1 MCSESISVTSFWLLY
16 RDIRNP
22 YTPNMM
28 YDSAA
33 AELTGALVCCSTFS
47 FLGGGQK
54 KKSQATKSRII
65 CTFSIVEKVRP
76 IRQLKKEAI
85 TLDEDG

>member
-1 MCSESISVTSFWLLY
+1 
-16 RDIRNP
+16 
-22 YTPNMM
+22 MM

-33 AELTGALVCCSTFS
+33 VELTGALVCYSAFS
-47 FLGGGQK
+47 FLGKEKRRG

-65 CTFSIVEKVRP
+65 SIFSIAEKVRP

-85 TLDEDG
+85 TLDEDK